1 MKNQSKERWAFTL
14 IELSVVIAIVAILAA
29 MCLTALARPKPRAQ
43 RAGCANNLKQQ
54 GIAFATW
61 AMNQNDAYPM
71 SVPTARG
78 GPPNQT
84 QIMAGTPAGSA
95 YYLYQIFGV
104 MSNEVSSARL
114 LACPADLDTVVHS
127 NLLIVLNATRNVEVP
142 GSGIPV
148 QYSLA
153 DVNCSYFV
161 GLDADDNYPSMLLC
175 GDRNIYGSAAL
186 DTLLNTTINNGYG
199 DANHPGSGAG
209 SPAMVVMGTNF
220 AANAVSPAWT
230 GKIHQNQGNVLL
242 CDGSVQQLTS
252 PRLRTQ
258 LVNSGDTTAVPGPNA
273 LLFP

>member
-175 GDRNIYGSAAL
+175 GDRNIYGGTGSYARMTAAA
-186 DTLLNTTINNGYG
+186 NNHYG
-199 DANHPGSGAG
+199 DAQHG
-209 SPAMVVMGTNF
+209 SPAEVVIGTNF
-220 AANAVSPAWT
+220 VATANSPGWT
-230 GKIHQNQGNVLL
+230 GKIHRFQGNVLL
-242 CDGSVQQLTS
+242 CDGSVEQFYS
-252 PRLRTQ
+252 SARLRDQ
-258 LVNSGDTTAVPGPNA
+258 FLNSGDRTQTPGPNT